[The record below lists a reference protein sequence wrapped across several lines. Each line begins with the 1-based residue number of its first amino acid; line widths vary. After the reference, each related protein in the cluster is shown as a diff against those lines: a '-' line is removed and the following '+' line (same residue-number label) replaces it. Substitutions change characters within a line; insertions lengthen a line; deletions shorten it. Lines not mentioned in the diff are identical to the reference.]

1 MAVSGAAEPVKTPGA
16 AAVPIPAAAIFAS
29 VAGKALVSV
38 AAPAVTLEVM
48 VVEARMLPA
57 MAALFETA
65 PPPVTVVLREA
76 PVETA
81 AAVAVAVA
89 EGAELRPRALA
100 RVPAIWTLEFALF
113 VFDWMTT
120 WLPFN
125 DAVATLLKFASAF
138 RVLTMLDLDRGA
150 AAF

>member
-1 MAVSGAAEPVKTPGA
+1 M
-16 AAVPIPAAAIFAS
+16 PA
-29 VAGKALVSV
+29 SV
-38 AAPAVTLEVM
+38 AAPLVRIACAAAVELEI

-65 PPPVTVVLREA
+65 PPPLTVVLREA

-125 DAVATLLKFASAF
+125 DAVATLLKLASAF
-138 RVLTMLDLDRGA
+138 RVFTMLDLDRGA